1 MVYLFLQKHTLSQ
14 IIDTIFQ
21 LNSLWEKITIMFSRK
36 LIFYI
41 NLKTFFKKVM
51 SKVDDSKEI
60 Y

>member
-1 MVYLFLQKHTLSQ
+1 
-14 IIDTIFQ
+14 
-21 LNSLWEKITIMFSRK
+21 MFSRK

-60 Y
+60 YENDIVSAYCSLIFLNITAG